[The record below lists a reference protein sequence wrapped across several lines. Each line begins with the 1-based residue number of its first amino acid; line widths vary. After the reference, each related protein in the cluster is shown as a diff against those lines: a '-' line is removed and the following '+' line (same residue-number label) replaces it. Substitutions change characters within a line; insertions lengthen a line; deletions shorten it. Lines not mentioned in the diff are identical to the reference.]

1 VLKRRAALALAFATW
16 ATFAA
21 ARPARAQQPAGGAPD
36 VADLDIEELGRV
48 RVTSVSRRPE
58 LAARATAA
66 VFVITREDIRSS
78 GASSIPEALRLAPG
92 LQVARVTARDWSITA
107 RGFAEQSPNKLLV
120 LVDGRAIYSPLFA
133 GTFWDVQNVVMED
146 VDRIEVI
153 LGPGATLWGS
163 NAVNGV
169 INVIT
174 RSAADTRSRLLAV
187 HAGTADHLNASARYG
202 TSLGATG
209 ALRVYGN
216 FRDRAPSHLADR
228 ELGEDDWQQGQ
239 GGFRADLGAGPRD
252 RLTFQGDLYAAS
264 GGQDVRRAV
273 LGPPFTELVADELDA
288 NGGNLLARWSRELGE
303 ASELQV
309 QAYYDRSIRKLPS
322 SYGRIAVDIADI
334 DLQHR
339 FPVGRRHDFIWGL
352 GYRLNSD
359 TVSGTFPTALDPG
372 GRTTHLATGFAQDEI
387 ELAPDR
393 WYVTLGTKLE
403 HNDFT
408 GLELQPNV
416 RLLWLPEPGHT
427 VWTAVSRAVR
437 IPSRLDADVR
447 FVTQVLPTSP
457 LAIVRVVGNDD
468 FNSEELISLEGGY
481 RALLH
486 PTVSADLSLYYGWYD
501 RIRSITPL
509 APFAEAGV
517 VVQPLRVDNDARG
530 HAWGGTLAATWQASP
545 ALRLQGSYTLLKMA
559 IESTED
565 APPGSFPNVNPGYN
579 PRHQAALRSAL
590 TLPRGLDLD
599 LALRYV
605 GELPQPRIPGYVE
618 ADARLGWNARPGL
631 TLSLVGRD
639 LLHEQHAEFWSQPQR
654 EIQRRGELQLEWR
667 F

>member
-1 VLKRRAALALAFATW
+1 LLRRRGSLALAFAAW
-16 ATFAA
+16 AAFAA
-21 ARPARAQQPAGGAPD
+21 PRPSGAQQPAPGASD
-36 VADLDIEELGRV
+36 VADLDIEELGRI
-48 RVTSVSRRPE
+48 RITSVSRRPE
-58 LAARATAA
+58 PASHATAA
-66 VFVITREDIRSS
+66 VFVITREDIRRS
-78 GASSIPEALRLAPG
+78 GASSLPEALRLAPG

-133 GTFWDVQNVVMED
+133 GTFWDVQDVVMED

-187 HAGTADHLNASARYG
+187 HAGTAEHLNATARYG
-202 TSLGATG
+202 TALGAGG
-209 ALRVYGN
+209 ALRVYGS
-216 FRDRAPSHLADR
+216 FLDRAPSHLAGG

-239 GGFRADLGAGPRD
+239 GGFRADLDAGSRD

-264 GGQDVRRAV
+264 GSQDVRGAV
-273 LGPPFTELVADELDA
+273 LGPPFTRVVDDELDTH
-288 NGGNLLARWSRELGE
+288 GGNLLARWSRSLGE
-303 ASELQV
+303 ASDLQV

-334 DLQHR
+334 DMQYRL
-339 FPVGRRHDFIWGL
+339 PLSRRHDFVWGL
-352 GYRLNSD
+352 GYRINSD
-359 TVSGTFPTALDPG
+359 TVSGTFPTALVPG
-372 GRTTHLATGFAQDEI
+372 ARTTHLVTGFAQDEI
-387 ELAPDR
+387 ELSPER
-393 WYVTLGTKLE
+393 WYLTLGAKLE
-403 HNDFT
+403 HNDLS

-416 RLLWLPEPGHT
+416 RVLWLPAAGHT
-427 VWTAVSRAVR
+427 VWSAVSRAVR

-457 LAIVRVVGNDD
+457 LTIVRVDGNED
-468 FNSEELISLEGGY
+468 FESEELVSLEGGY
-481 RALLH
+481 RVLVH
-486 PTVSADLSLYYGWYD
+486 PTLSADLSLYYGWYD

-509 APFAEAGV
+509 PPFVQDGN

-530 HAWGGTLAATWQASP
+530 HAYGGTVAATWQPHP

-559 IESTED
+559 IQPTDD

-579 PRHQAALRSAL
+579 PEHQAALRSSL
-590 TLPRGLDLD
+590 NLPRGLEVD

-605 GELPQPRIPGYVE
+605 GVLPQPRVPGYAE
-618 ADARLGWNARPGL
+618 ADARLGWSARPGL
-631 TLSLVGRD
+631 TFSLVGRD
-639 LLHEQHAEFWSQPQR
+639 LLHAQHPEFWSQPQR

>member
-1 VLKRRAALALAFATW
+1 LLRRRGSLALG
-16 ATFAA
+16 FAA
-21 ARPARAQQPAGGAPD
+21 WAAVAAPRSSGAQQPAPGVSD
-36 VADLDIEELGRV
+36 VADLDIEELGRI
-48 RVTSVSRRPE
+48 RITSVSRRPE
-58 LAARATAA
+58 PASRATAA
-66 VFVITREDIRSS
+66 VFVITREDIRRS
-78 GASSIPEALRLAPG
+78 GASSLPEALRLAPG

-133 GTFWDVQNVVMED
+133 GTFWDVQDVVMED

-187 HAGTADHLNASARYG
+187 HAGTAEHLNASVRYG
-202 TSLGATG
+202 TALGAAG
-209 ALRVYGN
+209 ALRVYGS
-216 FRDRAPSHLADR
+216 FLDRAPSHLAGG

-239 GGFRADLGAGPRD
+239 GGFRADLDAGSRD
-252 RLTFQGDLYAAS
+252 RLTFQGDLYAGS
-264 GGQDVRRAV
+264 GGQDVRGAV
-273 LGPPFTELVADELDA
+273 LGPPFTRVVDDELDTH
-288 NGGNLLARWSRELGE
+288 GGNLLARWSRNLGE
-303 ASELQV
+303 ASDVQV

-334 DLQHR
+334 DMQYRL
-339 FPVGRRHDFIWGL
+339 PLSRRHDFVWGL
-352 GYRLNSD
+352 GYRINSD
-359 TVSGTFPTALDPG
+359 TVSGTFPTALVPG
-372 GRTTHLATGFAQDEI
+372 ARTTHLVTGFAQDEI
-387 ELAPDR
+387 ELAPER
-393 WYVTLGTKLE
+393 WYLTLGAKVE
-403 HNDFT
+403 HNDLS

-416 RLLWLPEPGHT
+416 RVLWLPAAGHT
-427 VWTAVSRAVR
+427 VWSAVSRAVR

-457 LAIVRVVGNDD
+457 LTIVRVDGNED
-468 FNSEELISLEGGY
+468 FESEELVSLEGGY
-481 RALLH
+481 RVMVH
-486 PTVSADLSLYYGWYD
+486 PTLSADLSLYYGWYD

-509 APFAEAGV
+509 APFVDDGV

-530 HAWGGTLAATWQASP
+530 HAYGGTVAATWQP
-545 ALRLQGSYTLLKMA
+545 RRALRLQGSYTLLKMA
-559 IESTED
+559 IQPTDD
-565 APPGSFPNVNPGYN
+565 APPGSFPNVNPGYD
-579 PRHQAALRSAL
+579 PEHQAALRSSL
-590 TLPRGLDLD
+590 NLPRGLEVD

-605 GELPQPRIPGYVE
+605 GVLPQPRIPGYAE

-631 TLSLVGRD
+631 TLSLVGSD
-639 LLHEQHAEFWSQPQR
+639 LLHDQHPEFWSQPQR